1 MAWILSMIQGNIL
14 VLFLVMEYTVQ
25 SASRIR
31 QPPVR
36 NFSSSCLVL
45 PSGHVVTMPVDSFR
59 GLPVFLSIS
68 TLRILGKSELCHVT
82 QAYTYQE
89 LSCTL

>member
-14 VLFLVMEYTVQ
+14 FLFLVTEYTVQ

-31 QPPVR
+31 RPPVR

-45 PSGHVVTMPVDSFR
+45 PSGHIVTMPVDS
-59 GLPVFLSIS
+59 GLPVFLSTG
-68 TLRILGKSELCHVT
+68 TLQRLGKS
-82 QAYTYQE
+82 
-89 LSCTL
+89 TLYSMEPGIVLYLVYRIKR